1 MKNQKFIIVQDAD
14 TAHKLMINGF
24 QLVSRANDIYTFMNE
39 IPQHFNFAE
48 IDIKK
53 LVYTDR
59 LVF

>member
-1 MKNQKFIIVQDAD
+1 MKNEKFIIVQDAD

-53 LVYTDR
+53 LAYTDR
-59 LVF
+59 LCI

>member
-1 MKNQKFIIVQDAD
+1 MKNQKFIIVKDVD
-14 TAHKLMINGF
+14 IAHKLMSNGF
-24 QLVSRANDIYTFMNE
+24 QLVASSNDMYTFMNE

-53 LVYTDR
+53 LAYTDR

>member
-1 MKNQKFIIVQDAD
+1 MKNEKFIIVQDFD

-24 QLVSRANDIYTFMNE
+24 QLVSRVNNMYTFMNV

-48 IDIKK
+48 IDINK

-59 LVF
+59 LCI

>member
-1 MKNQKFIIVQDAD
+1 MKNKKFIIVQDVE
-14 TAHKLMINGF
+14 TAHKMMINGF
-24 QLVSRANDIYTFMNE
+24 QLVSRANDIYTFMNV

>member
-1 MKNQKFIIVQDAD
+1 MKNQKFIIVQDD
-14 TAHKLMINGF
+14 KTAHKLMINGF
-24 QLVSRANDIYTFMNE
+24 QLVSRANDLYTFMNV

-59 LVF
+59 LAF